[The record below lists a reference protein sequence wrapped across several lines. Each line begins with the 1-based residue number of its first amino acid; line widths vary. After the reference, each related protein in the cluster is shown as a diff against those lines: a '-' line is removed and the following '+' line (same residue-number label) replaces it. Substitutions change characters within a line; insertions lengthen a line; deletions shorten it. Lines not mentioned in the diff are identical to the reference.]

1 MTHPQLDLSNDE
13 LLSTTRAVRKR
24 LDFDR
29 PVPMSV
35 LEECLG
41 IAMQAPTGSNAQGW
55 QFMFVTEQDKKER
68 IAELYA
74 QVWEI
79 YKTRLDNMEVEN
91 RQLTHM
97 LHSRDKTG
105 DYEL

>member
-24 LDFDR
+24 LVFDR

-55 QFMFVTEQDKKER
+55 QFMFVTDQAKKER
-68 IAELYA
+68 IGELYA

-79 YKTRLDNMEVEN
+79 YKTMPVAI
-91 RQLTHM
+91 HH
-97 LHSRDKTG
+97 LHRDSA
-105 DYEL
+105 DRIIDMVAL